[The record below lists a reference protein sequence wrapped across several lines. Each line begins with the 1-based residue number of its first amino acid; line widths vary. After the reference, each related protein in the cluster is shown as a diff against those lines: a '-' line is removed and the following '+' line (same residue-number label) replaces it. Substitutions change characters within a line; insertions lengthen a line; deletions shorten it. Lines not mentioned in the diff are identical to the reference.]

1 MPRGAGSCRKSV
13 RKTKPSRRGR
23 CHAGDD
29 EPCDLNGRRGLLPDR
44 APTSDA
50 AVSAGKSARRLIA
63 GKMSGPGGV
72 DVVGVSGSFRRT
84 VRTHFTAGIVLAEM
98 PIGDRER
105 RVDYNVAY
113 LVPANDH
120 FGPRAIERVGTRR
133 RGDRCD
139 SINGQQA
146 DC

>member
-1 MPRGAGSCRKSV
+1 LA
-13 RKTKPSRRGR
+13 
-23 CHAGDD
+23 
-29 EPCDLNGRRGLLPDR
+29 DR

-63 GKMSGPGGV
+63 GKMSGPGSI
-72 DVVGVSGSFRRT
+72 DAVGVSGAFRRT

-113 LVPANDH
+113 LVPANDY
-120 FGPRAIERVGTRR
+120 FGPRAIERVGARR